1 MQNTSLARKAG
12 IIGMVGAALWIISV
26 IMQNSLGLIY
36 PESVPLFI
44 VHELM
49 ALISLTGMIIGF
61 LGLIWGGAFSGRLGI
76 IAVVTHALGYGLIV
90 LGGVLALL
98 IGDSESPLFLVFP
111 IGSLFQGIA
120 AILIAIAVITTGR
133 SQGWR
138 RWMPLI
144 YSIYHIV
151 GISLPLLL
159 GFLPDGPGMT
169 REIFW
174 GVSWFL
180 VALAVYLTSFEDVP
194 SQSPVIGQV

>member
-12 IIGMVGAALWIISV
+12 IIGMVGAVLWIISV
-26 IMQNSLGLIY
+26 IMQNSLGLFG
-36 PESVPLFI
+36 PESGLLWI

-49 ALISLTGMIIGF
+49 ALMALTGMIIGF
-61 LGLIWGGAFSGRLGI
+61 LGLIWGGAFSGRFGM
-76 IAVVTHALGYGLIV
+76 IAVVIHALAYSLIV

-98 IGDSESPLFLVFP
+98 IGDSESPLFLLFP
-111 IGSLFQGIA
+111 IGSLLQGIG
-120 AILIAIAVITTGR
+120 AILIGIAVIATGR
-133 SQGWR
+133 WQGRR

-144 YSIYHIV
+144 YSVYHIL

-159 GFLPDGPGMT
+159 GIFPDGPGMI

-180 VALAVYLTSFEDVP
+180 VPLAVYTTPIEGVT
-194 SQSPVIGQV
+194 SQSPAIGQV